1 MSHTAIRLRS
11 RGLAAA
17 AAALALVLTGC
28 SSGSSDSAGSGKQT
42 VVFWGWSDMS
52 KPVALWNKTHPDI
65 HVKFQAITSNFYPKL
80 QAAITGKDGA
90 PDITQVD
97 YPNLTSTIIAGDL
110 KDITAESADLKP
122 HFKPAVW
129 DQVVVNDKV
138 YGVPQDIGTQVLYY
152 RSDVFKEAG
161 LTAPKTWDEYMAA
174 AAKLKKAHPKA
185 YTTAF
190 PANGGAWLASLAW
203 NAKAQWFGTD
213 KDAWKVDLDDQ
224 PTLKVAEYWQKMLD
238 KGYAKGDQHWQPT
251 WFKGL
256 AKGTYL
262 TWIGPAWGGAAL
274 KENAPDLSGKWA
286 VAPLPQWTTG
296 DTAPVYWGGSLT
308 ALTSV
313 TNKTDAAMKFI
324 TWLNTSKESAKLLVA
339 DVLPASDIGQ
349 GIPELTK
356 PDPYFGGQVPGEVF
370 TVRGTESTP
379 WTWGP
384 TMTDTT
390 NYLNDAMQSVIN
402 KSTTLPD
409 AMKKVDGETKSQLKR
424 KGLSVR

>member
-1 MSHTAIRLRS
+1 MPHSAARLRR

-28 SSGSSDSAGSGKQT
+28 SSGSSDSGSSGKQT
-42 VVFWGWSDMS
+42 IVFWGWSDMS

-65 HVKFQAITSNFYPKL
+65 HVKFQSITSDFYPKL
-80 QAAITGKDGA
+80 QAAIKGKDGA

-110 KDITAESADLKP
+110 KDITDRTDDIKSR
-122 HFKPAVW
+122 FKPAVW
-129 DQVVVNDKV
+129 DQVKVNDKV

-161 LTAPKTWDEYMAA
+161 LAAPRTWDEYMTAA
-174 AAKLKKAHPKA
+174 EKLKRAHPKA

-238 KGYAKGDQHWQPT
+238 TGYAKGDQHWQPT

-256 AKGTYL
+256 AQGKYL
-262 TWIGPAWGGAAL
+262 TWIGPAWGGSAL

-286 VAPLPQWTTG
+286 VAPLPQWSES

-313 TNKTDAAMKFI
+313 TDKADAAMKFI
-324 TWLNTSKESAKLLVA
+324 TWLNTSKESAGLLAV
-339 DVLPASDIGQ
+339 DVLPASDTGQ
-349 GIPELTK
+349 QIQELKK
-356 PDPYFGGQVPGEVF
+356 PDPYFGGQVPSEVF
-370 TVRGTESTP
+370 TVRSAQSTP

-409 AMKKVDGETKSQLKR
+409 AMKKVDGETRTQLKR